1 MSLPR
6 LLDRLKQKPTLQL
19 LLFWTFAAAVLGLV
33 TKPLQIHGDAIRDL
47 IDARDCAE
55 FGWCRTTGPHASL
68 GAMQG
73 SLWPQLLA
81 ALWRL
86 TQHNLLLIQ
95 GFVVLVQALAVALL
109 AQRRGLAAGLL
120 LLAALAPMP
129 DRSIL
134 WQPSLLILPLT
145 FAWLLSLQAERQQTW
160 LSPLWLAISCD
171 LHLLSWVLLP
181 VLVLIQPNR
190 RALLHFLLIF
200 AGTLLL
206 LSPGSCALNFNWLH
220 EKGLVVPLVLV
231 LILTVISANFASKL
245 RQNAQSKLALLL
257 LPWLV
262 VVLFAAK
269 QHGELPLRYVLPL
282 LPGLCI
288 AVALRLPR
296 LSIASALLYLLFFAA
311 RPPHTHNPL
320 PPLRAVQAQAD
331 ELSHKHIGFSDVA
344 LRLQTPGCRDVAH
357 ALGAFLPVGRL
368 SEETPISLE
377 TLQNLESEK
386 GHLRALDLP
395 NAPTSALQ
403 WPQAQMCEKA
413 TLNGSPFH
421 CQKLQLQSDVVQSLH
436 TISQRAF
443 FRSHTL
449 ATPVPYVAEVRLPVA
464 GLPADWIVQLLQPR
478 QCPWQIV
485 GLRGFGNQIVPPSAD
500 EFQLP
505 TQAERQG
512 TLILQRFV
520 DQEACAQLD
529 GRAPPCLRET
539 SAAQRRLAR
548 GPMQVLLEAATGGH

>member
-1 MSLPR
+1 MSLPQF
-6 LLDRLKQKPTLQL
+6 LDGLKQKPTVQL
-19 LLFWTFAAAVLGLV
+19 LLFWALAATVLGLL
-33 TKPLQIHGDAIRDL
+33 TDPLQIHGDAIRDL

-55 FGWCRTTGPHASL
+55 FGWCRTAGPHASL

-81 ALWRL
+81 ALWTL

-95 GFVVLVQALAVALL
+95 VFVVLIQGLAVAVL
-109 AQRRGLAAGLL
+109 ARQRGVAAGLL

-145 FAWLLSLQAERQQTW
+145 FAWLLSLQAARPQTW

-181 VLVLIQPNR
+181 ILLLIQPNR
-190 RALLHFLLIF
+190 RALLQFLLVFF
-200 AGTLLL
+200 ATLLL
-206 LSPGSCALNFNWLH
+206 LSPGSCALNFQWLH
-220 EKGLVVPLVLV
+220 EHGLIVPLGLA
-231 LILTVISANFASKL
+231 LILAVIATNFAPNL
-245 RQNAQSKLALLL
+245 RQNAQLKLALLL
-257 LPWLV
+257 LPWLT

-269 QHGELPLRYVLPL
+269 QHRELPLRYILPL

-288 AVALRLPR
+288 AISLRLPR
-296 LSIASALLYLLFFAA
+296 LSLVSALLCLLFFAT

-320 PPLRAVQAQAD
+320 PPLRTLQAKAD
-331 ELSHKHIGFSDVA
+331 ELANKRIGFSDIAV
-344 LRLQTPGCRDVAH
+344 RLQTPNCRDVAH
-357 ALGAFLPVGRL
+357 ALGAFLPAGQA
-368 SEETPISLE
+368 SGETPISLA
-377 TLQNLESEK
+377 TLQNLGPEK
-386 GHLRALDLP
+386 GHLPALNLP
-395 NAPTSALQ
+395 EAPTSALQ
-403 WPQAQMCEKA
+403 WAQAQMCEKTTA
-413 TLNGSPFH
+413 NGSQFQ
-421 CQKLQLQSDVVQSLH
+421 CQKLQLPSDVVQGVPS
-436 TISQRAF
+436 IAKRAF

-449 ATPVPYVAEVRLPVA
+449 ATPVPYLAEVRLPVD
-464 GLPADWIVQLLQPR
+464 GQPADWIVQLLQPR

-485 GLRGFGNQIVPPSAD
+485 GLLGFGSQTRPSSAD

-505 TQAERQG
+505 ANAPRQA

-539 SAAQRRLAR
+539 SAAQLRLAR
-548 GPMQVLLEAATGGH
+548 GPMQVLLERATGGR